1 MTNQPILALESLSV
15 GGRRF
20 PLASS
25 PAPLDKSRRSKIGCG
40 RPSDTLPPIVAEL
53 EMTSTDL
60 TLGIDLGTQSTKVLV
75 YDADERKTLS
85 VTQAPHDIVQKSDGT
100 SEQETR
106 FWIEALES
114 CLDRT
119 DPQLRRA
126 VKAIGVSGQQHGFV
140 PLDVKGEPLYRVKLW
155 NDTSTAE
162 ECDLITKA
170 YGGRERLI
178 AEVGN
183 PIVAG
188 YTAPKVL
195 WLKRHA
201 PEQYRALAH
210 ILLPHDYLN
219 YYLTGKYTMEAGD
232 ASGTGWFDVRS
243 RTFAPKLLQ
252 AIDAERNLMECLP
265 ELIAPQASSGRIRPE
280 IAQRFGFSEQVL
292 VSAGGGDNM
301 MAAIGTGCVTD
312 GSFTVSLGTSGTLF
326 AFADAP
332 VVDPKGLVAAFC
344 SSTGGWLPLVCTM
357 NCTVSTEL
365 TRGLLGLPVTELDGL
380 AGSVPAGSD
389 GLLTLPFYS
398 GERTPNLPKARGGL
412 LGITPQNFQKAHLVR
427 SAMEGALYALR
438 FGQDAFTSL
447 GATPRQIR
455 LTGGGAK
462 SRVWQQ
468 LAADIF
474 GCSVVVPDVA
484 ETAAFGGALQA
495 LWMLGHANGQSPT
508 MGAIVDAHVPNSGAE
523 TQPDSARRARYAETY
538 KTYLEYVELLKP
550 KFI

>member
-1 MTNQPILALESLSV
+1 M
-15 GGRRF
+15 
-20 PLASS
+20 
-25 PAPLDKSRRSKIGCG
+25 
-40 RPSDTLPPIVAEL
+40 AEL
-53 EMTSTDL
+53 AMTSTNL

-100 SEQETR
+100 SEQETQ
-106 FWIEALES
+106 FWTNALES
-114 CLDRT
+114 CLERT
-119 DPQLRRA
+119 EAALLRS

-140 PLDVKGEPLYRVKLW
+140 PLDADGKPVYRVKLW

-162 ECDLITKA
+162 ECELITKA
-170 YGGRERLI
+170 YGGRDRLI
-178 AEVGN
+178 SEVGN
-183 PIVAG
+183 PIVPG

-195 WLKRHA
+195 WLKRHQ
-201 PEQYRALAH
+201 PEKYRALAH

-219 YYLTGKYTMEAGD
+219 FYLTGKYTMEAGD
-232 ASGTGWFDVRS
+232 ASGTGWFDVRA
-243 RTFAPKLLQ
+243 RKYAPKVLQ
-252 AIDAERNLMECLP
+252 AMDSERNLMDCIP
-265 ELIAPQASSGRIRPE
+265 GLIAPEASAGRIRPE
-280 IAQRFGFSEQVL
+280 LAKRFGFSEQVL

-301 MAAIGTGCVTD
+301 MAAIGTGCVTP

-365 TRGLLGLPVTELDGL
+365 TRGLLALPVAELDGL
-380 AGSVPAGSD
+380 AGAVPAGSD
-389 GLLTLPFYS
+389 GLLTLPFYV

-447 GATPRQIR
+447 GARPRQIR

-484 ETAAFGGALQA
+484 ETAALGGALQA

-508 MGAIVDAHVPNSGAE
+508 MGDIASAHVPNSGAE
-523 TQPDSARRARYAETY
+523 TVPDATRSAQYAESY
-538 KTYLEYVELLKP
+538 KNYLEYVELLKP

>member
-1 MTNQPILALESLSV
+1 
-15 GGRRF
+15 
-20 PLASS
+20 
-25 PAPLDKSRRSKIGCG
+25 
-40 RPSDTLPPIVAEL
+40 
-53 EMTSTDL
+53 MTSTNL

-100 SEQETR
+100 SEQETQ
-106 FWIEALES
+106 FWITALET
-114 CLDRT
+114 CLERT
-119 DPQLRRA
+119 DASLRRS

-140 PLDVKGEPLYRVKLW
+140 PLDAGGKPVYRVKLW
-155 NDTSTAE
+155 NDTATAE
-162 ECDLITKA
+162 ECELITKA
-170 YGGRERLI
+170 YGGRDRLI

-183 PIVAG
+183 PIVPG

-195 WLKRHA
+195 WLKRHE
-201 PEQYRALAH
+201 PEKYHALAH

-232 ASGTGWFDVRS
+232 ASGTGWFDVRA
-243 RTFAPKLLQ
+243 RKFAPKVLQ
-252 AIDAERNLMECLP
+252 AIDPDRNLMDCLP
-265 ELIAPQASSGRIRPE
+265 ELMAPHASCGRILPA
-280 IAQRFGFSEQVL
+280 IAKRFGFSEQVL

-326 AFADAP
+326 AYADAP

-365 TRGLLGLPVTELDGL
+365 TRGLLALPVAELDAL

-412 LGITPQNFQKAHLVR
+412 LGITPQNFQKPYLVR

-438 FGQDAFTSL
+438 FGQDAFSSL
-447 GATPRQIR
+447 GAKPRQIR

-484 ETAAFGGALQA
+484 ETAALGGALQA
-495 LWMLGHANGQSPT
+495 LWMLGHTNGQSSS
-508 MGAIVDAHVPNSGAE
+508 MGEIAQAHVPNSGAE
-523 TQPDSARRARYAETY
+523 TKPDPARSAQYVESY
-538 KTYLEYVELLKP
+538 KSYLEYVELLKP

>member
-1 MTNQPILALESLSV
+1 
-15 GGRRF
+15 
-20 PLASS
+20 
-25 PAPLDKSRRSKIGCG
+25 
-40 RPSDTLPPIVAEL
+40 
-53 EMTSTDL
+53 MTSTNL

-75 YDADERKTLS
+75 YDADEHKTLS
-85 VTQAPHDIVQKSDGT
+85 VTQAPHEIVQKSDGT

-106 FWIEALES
+106 VWLLALES
-114 CLDRT
+114 CLDAT
-119 DPQLRRA
+119 DPQLRRS

-140 PLDVKGEPLYRVKLW
+140 PLDTNGEPLYRVKLW

-183 PIVAG
+183 PIVPG

-195 WLKRHA
+195 WLKRHE
-201 PEQYRALAH
+201 PSKYRALSH

-219 YYLTGKYTMEAGD
+219 FYLTGKYTMEAGD
-232 ASGTGWFDVRS
+232 ASGTGWFDVRARKFS
-243 RTFAPKLLQ
+243 EKLL
-252 AIDAERNLMECLP
+252 AAMDPDRNLLDCLP

-280 IAQRFGFSEQVL
+280 IATRFGFSEQVL

-301 MAAIGTGCVTD
+301 MAAIGTGCVTA

-357 NCTVSTEL
+357 NCTVATEL
-365 TRGLLGLPVTELDGL
+365 TRALLSLPVAELDGL

-389 GLLTLPFYS
+389 GLLTFPFYS

-495 LWMLGHANGQSPT
+495 LWMLGHQSGQSPS
-508 MGAIVDAHVPNSGAE
+508 MGEIVDGHVPSSGAE
-523 TQPDSARRARYAETY
+523 TLPDAARRARYAETY

>member
-1 MTNQPILALESLSV
+1 
-15 GGRRF
+15 
-20 PLASS
+20 
-25 PAPLDKSRRSKIGCG
+25 
-40 RPSDTLPPIVAEL
+40 
-53 EMTSTDL
+53 MTSTNL

-75 YDADERKTLS
+75 YDVQERKTVSL
-85 VTQAPHDIVQKSDGT
+85 TQAPHDIVQKSDGT
-100 SEQETR
+100 SEQETGY
-106 FWIEALES
+106 WLSALSS

-119 DPQLRRA
+119 DPILRRLI
-126 VKAIGVSGQQHGFV
+126 KAIGVSGQQHGFV
-140 PLDVKGEPLYRVKLW
+140 PLDATGQALYRVKLW
-155 NDTSTAE
+155 NDTSTTD
-162 ECDLITKA
+162 ECEAITKA
-170 YGGRERLI
+170 YGGREKLI

-183 PIVAG
+183 PILPG
-188 YTAPKVL
+188 YTASKVL
-195 WLKRHA
+195 WFKRHQ
-201 PEQYRALAH
+201 PESYRNLTR
-210 ILLPHDYLN
+210 ILLPHDYVN
-219 YYLTGKYTMEAGD
+219 YYLTGQYTTEAGD
-232 ASGTGWFDVRS
+232 ASGTGWFDIR
-243 RTFAPKLLQ
+243 RRQFAPEVLR
-252 AIDAERNLMECLP
+252 AIDPSRDLSDCLP
-265 ELIAPQASSGRIRPE
+265 KLIEAHAAAGRIRKD
-280 IAQRFGFSEQVL
+280 IAERFGFSEQVL

-301 MAAIGTGCVTD
+301 MAAIGTGCVSP
-312 GSFTVSLGTSGTLF
+312 GSFTASLGTSGTLF
-326 AFADAP
+326 AFAETPA
-332 VVDPKGLVAAFC
+332 VDPNGSVAAFC

-365 TRGLLGLPVTELDGL
+365 ARGLLGLAVAELDGL

-398 GERTPNLPKARGGL
+398 GERTPNLPRAKGAL

-447 GATPRQIR
+447 GASPRQIR

-495 LWMLGHANGQSPT
+495 LWMLEHAQGKSTT

-523 TQPDSARRARYAETY
+523 TQTIPANRAAYAETY
-538 KTYLEYVELLKP
+538 KTY
-550 KFI
+550 

>member
-1 MTNQPILALESLSV
+1 
-15 GGRRF
+15 
-20 PLASS
+20 
-25 PAPLDKSRRSKIGCG
+25 
-40 RPSDTLPPIVAEL
+40 
-53 EMTSTDL
+53 MTSRNL

-106 FWIEALES
+106 FWVTALES
-114 CLDRT
+114 CLDHT
-119 DPQLRRA
+119 DPQLRKLVR
-126 VKAIGVSGQQHGFV
+126 AIGVSGQQHGFV
-140 PLDVKGEPLYRVKLW
+140 PLDADGQPLYRVKLW

-162 ECDLITKA
+162 ECELITEA

-183 PIVAG
+183 PIVPG

-201 PEQYRALAH
+201 PEQYRALSH

-232 ASGTGWFDVRS
+232 ASGTGWFDVRA
-243 RTFAPKLLQ
+243 RKFAPKALN
-252 AIDAERNLMECLP
+252 AIDPERALMDCLP

-280 IAQRFGFSEQVL
+280 VAQRFGLSEQAL

-301 MAAIGTGCVTD
+301 MAAIGTGCVTA

-332 VVDPKGLVAAFC
+332 VVDPQGLVAAFC

-365 TRGLLGLPVTELDGL
+365 TRGLLALAVAELDQL

-438 FGQDAFTSL
+438 FGQEAFTSL
-447 GATPRQIR
+447 GASPRQIR

-495 LWMLGHANGQSPT
+495 LWMLGHANGQSPS
-508 MGAIVDAHVPNSGAE
+508 MGAIVDAHVPSSGAE
-523 TQPDSARRARYAETY
+523 TRPNEANRARYAETY
-538 KTYLEYVELLKP
+538 KTYLEFVELLKP

>member
-1 MTNQPILALESLSV
+1 
-15 GGRRF
+15 
-20 PLASS
+20 
-25 PAPLDKSRRSKIGCG
+25 
-40 RPSDTLPPIVAEL
+40 
-53 EMTSTDL
+53 MTSTNL

-85 VTQAPHDIVQKSDGT
+85 VTQAPHDIIQKSDGT
-100 SEQETR
+100 SEQEAG
-106 FWIEALES
+106 FWIKALES
-114 CLDRT
+114 CLDST
-119 DPQLRRA
+119 DPALRRSI
-126 VKAIGVSGQQHGFV
+126 KAIGVSGQQHGFV
-140 PLDVKGEPLYRVKLW
+140 PLDASGEPLYRVKLW

-162 ECDLITKA
+162 ECELITKA
-170 YGGRERLI
+170 YGGRDRLI

-183 PIVAG
+183 PIVPG

-201 PEQYRALAH
+201 PEKYRALAH

-219 YYLTGKYTMEAGD
+219 FYLTGKYTMEAGD
-232 ASGTGWFDVRS
+232 ASGTGWFDVRK
-243 RTFAPKLLQ
+243 RAFAPKVLT
-252 AIDAERNLMECLP
+252 AMDAERNLMDCLP
-265 ELIAPQASSGRIRPE
+265 ELIAPEASAGRIRPD
-280 IAQRFGFSEQVL
+280 IAKRFGLPETAL

-301 MAAIGTGCVTD
+301 MAAIGTGCVVD

-326 AFADAP
+326 AFAAAP
-332 VVDPKGLVAAFC
+332 VVDPQGLVAAFC

-365 TRGLLGLPVTELDGL
+365 TRGLLSLPVAELDGL

-398 GERTPNLPKARGGL
+398 GERTPNLPKARGAL
-412 LGITPQNFQKAHLVR
+412 LGISPQNFEKAHLVR

-438 FGQDAFTSL
+438 FGQDGFTEL
-447 GATPRQIR
+447 GAKPRQIR

-495 LWMLGHANGQSPT
+495 LWMLAHANGQSPS
-508 MGAIVDAHVPNSGAE
+508 MGDVVEAHVPNSGAE
-523 TQPDSARRARYAETY
+523 TLPNAANRARYAETY
-538 KTYLEYVELLKP
+538 KSYLEYVELLKP
-550 KFI
+550 KFV

>member
-1 MTNQPILALESLSV
+1 MPQP
-15 GGRRF
+15 RQ
-20 PLASS
+20 AS
-25 PAPLDKSRRSKIGCG
+25 G
-40 RPSDTLPPIVAEL
+40 VEL
-53 EMTSTDL
+53 RMTSTNL
-60 TLGIDLGTQSTKVLV
+60 VLGIDLGTQSTKVLV

-85 VTQAPHDIVQKSDGT
+85 VTAAPHDILQKSDGT
-100 SEQETR
+100 SEQEPKN
-106 FWIEALES
+106 WLEALAS

-119 DPQLRRA
+119 DAALRRE

-140 PLDVKGEPLYRVKLW
+140 PLDADGEPLYRAKLW

-162 ECDLITKA
+162 ECELITRA
-170 YGGRERLI
+170 YGGRERII

-183 PIVAG
+183 PIVPG

-195 WLKRHA
+195 WLKRHE
-201 PEQYRALAH
+201 PERYRALSH

-219 YYLTGKYTMEAGD
+219 YYLTGQYTMEAGD
-232 ASGTGWFDVRS
+232 ASGTGWFDVRK
-243 RTFAPKLLQ
+243 REFAPKVLR
-252 AIDAERNLMECLP
+252 AMDSERDLMQCLP
-265 ELIAPQASSGRIRPE
+265 KLIAAHASAGRIRAA
-280 IAQRFGFSEQVL
+280 IAQRFGFSERVV

-301 MAAIGTGCVTD
+301 MAAIGTGCVTP

-326 AFADAP
+326 AYADAP
-332 VVDPKGLVAAFC
+332 VVDPNGSVAAFC

-365 TRGLLGLPVTELDGL
+365 QRGLFSIPVAELDAL
-380 AGSVPAGSD
+380 ASVVPAGCD

-398 GERTPNLPKARGGL
+398 GERTPNLPKARGAL
-412 LGITPQNFQKAHLVR
+412 IGITPQNYQKTYLVR

-438 FGQDAFTSL
+438 YGQDAFASL
-447 GATPRQIR
+447 GAKPSQIR

-474 GCSVVVPDVA
+474 GCSVVVPDVS

-495 LWMLGHANGQSPT
+495 LWMLEHDRGNTVA
-508 MGAIVDAHVPNSGAE
+508 MGAIVNEHVANSGAE
-523 TQPDSARRARYAETY
+523 TLPDANSRACYAEAY
-538 KTYLEYVELLKP
+538 KSYLEYVELLKP
-550 KFI
+550 KFV

>member
-1 MTNQPILALESLSV
+1 
-15 GGRRF
+15 
-20 PLASS
+20 
-25 PAPLDKSRRSKIGCG
+25 
-40 RPSDTLPPIVAEL
+40 
-53 EMTSTDL
+53 MTSTNL

-75 YDADERKTLS
+75 YDADEKKTLS

-100 SEQETR
+100 SEQETQV
-106 FWIEALES
+106 WIAALQS
-114 CLDRT
+114 CLERT
-119 DPQLRRA
+119 EPQLRRS

-140 PLDVKGEPLYRVKLW
+140 PLDASGQPLYRVKLW

-162 ECDLITKA
+162 ECELITKA

-195 WLKRHA
+195 WLKRHE
-201 PEQYRALAH
+201 PDRYRALAH

-219 YYLTGKYTMEAGD
+219 YYLTGRYTMEAGD
-232 ASGTGWFDVRS
+232 ASGTGWFDVRA
-243 RTFAPKLLQ
+243 RRFAPELLK
-252 AIDAERNLMECLP
+252 AIDAERNLMDCLP

-280 IAQRFGFSEQVL
+280 VAQRFGFSDQVL

-301 MAAIGTGCVTD
+301 MAAIGTGCVSA

-326 AFADAP
+326 AFAESP

-365 TRGLLGLPVTELDGL
+365 TRSLLALPVADLDGL

-438 FGQDAFTSL
+438 FGQDAFASL

-495 LWMLGHANGQSPT
+495 LWMLEHANGRAVS
-508 MGAIVDAHVPNSGAE
+508 MGEIVEAHVPSSGAE
-523 TQPDSARRARYAETY
+523 TKPDAARRASYADAY
-538 KTYLEYVELLKP
+538 RSYLEYVELLKP
-550 KFI
+550 KFV

>member
-1 MTNQPILALESLSV
+1 
-15 GGRRF
+15 
-20 PLASS
+20 
-25 PAPLDKSRRSKIGCG
+25 
-40 RPSDTLPPIVAEL
+40 
-53 EMTSTDL
+53 MTSTNL

-75 YDADERKTLS
+75 YDVDERKTLS

-106 FWIEALES
+106 DWTNALET
-114 CLDRT
+114 CLGRT
-119 DPQLRRA
+119 DATLLRS

-140 PLDVKGEPLYRVKLW
+140 PLDAEGKPVYRVKLW

-162 ECDLITKA
+162 ECEIITKA
-170 YGGRERLI
+170 YGGRDKLI

-183 PIVAG
+183 PIVPG

-195 WLKRHA
+195 WLKRHE
-201 PEQYRALAH
+201 PEKYRALAH

-219 YYLTGKYTMEAGD
+219 YYLTGKCTMEAGD
-232 ASGTGWFDVRS
+232 ASGTGWFDVRA
-243 RTFAPKLLQ
+243 RKFAPAVLR
-252 AIDAERNLMECLP
+252 AMDPERNLMECLP
-265 ELIAPQASSGRIRPE
+265 GLIAPEASAGRIHPDV
-280 IAQRFGFSEQVL
+280 AKRFGFSEDVL

-301 MAAIGTGCVTD
+301 MAAIGTGCVTP

-344 SSTGGWLPLVCTM
+344 ASTGGWLPLVCTM

-365 TRGLLGLPVTELDGL
+365 TRGLLGVAVPELDAL
-380 AGSVPAGSD
+380 AGTVPAGSD
-389 GLLTLPFYS
+389 GLVTLPFYV
-398 GERTPNLPKARGGL
+398 GERTPNLPNARGGL
-412 LGITPQNFQKAHLVR
+412 LGITPQNFDKAHLIR

-438 FGQDAFTSL
+438 FGQDAFSSL
-447 GATPRQIR
+447 GAQPRQIR

-474 GCSVVVPDVA
+474 GCNVVVPDVA
-484 ETAAFGGALQA
+484 ETAALGGALQA
-495 LWMLGHANGQSPT
+495 LWMLEHAQGKGRA
-508 MGAIVDAHVPNSGAE
+508 MGDIANAHVPSSGAE
-523 TQPDSARRARYAETY
+523 TLPDPARRAQYAASY